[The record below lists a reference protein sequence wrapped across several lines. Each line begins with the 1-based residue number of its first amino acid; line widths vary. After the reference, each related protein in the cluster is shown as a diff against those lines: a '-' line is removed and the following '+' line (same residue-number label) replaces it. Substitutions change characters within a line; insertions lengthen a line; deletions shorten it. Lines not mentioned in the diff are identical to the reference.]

1 MALEQE
7 SRIDDVVLSENIV
20 PAPETAEP
28 VAHAHMSTR
37 AMLKATAI
45 RFAKRFFSSWFR
57 RILLVAVLAG
67 AAWTLYRNW
76 PAVIGTL
83 KNVPWEATA
92 ASELAV
98 ILGIC
103 VSTLAWQS
111 IVDDLGE
118 PIGVFRGAQ
127 INLVGQLGKYV
138 PGSVWAY
145 LLQMEL
151 GRKAGL
157 ARSRVFTSSL
167 IQFGISLVAAMVFA
181 ALAIPEMFPHS
192 GVAPLLYALAVV
204 GFVLLQPK
212 ILTFLANLVLRLL
225 RRRQLEHDLHLSAVL
240 KTLVLQAMSYTLF
253 GVQLWIMAEAI
264 GALHGIRGLLM
275 CIGAV
280 VVGLNSGVVA
290 FVLPSGAGVRDGV
303 IVALLITAMPYS
315 PALALAV
322 VSRLM
327 FTVADVVTAG
337 AAAGLARWRAPL
349 PVTQPAST
357 DD

>member
-1 MALEQE
+1 MALEQQ
-7 SRIDDVVLSENIV
+7 SRSEEQV
-20 PAPETAEP
+20 HPS
-28 VAHAHMSTR
+28 MTR
-37 AMLKATAI
+37 AAVLKASALRI
-45 RFAKRFFSSWFR
+45 AKRFFASWFR

-76 PAVIGTL
+76 PAVVDTL
-83 KNVPWEATA
+83 RNVRWEATA
-92 ASELAV
+92 GSELAV

-111 IVDDLGE
+111 IVDDLGA

-127 INLVGQLGKYV
+127 INLVGALGKYV

-167 IQFGISLVAAMVFA
+167 IQFGVSLVVTVIFA
-181 ALAIPEMFPHS
+181 ALAIPSMFPHS
-192 GVAPLLYALAVV
+192 SVAPLLYALVV
-204 GFVLLQPK
+204 IGLVVLHPR
-212 ILTFLANLVLRLL
+212 ILTFITNLVMKVLRRKQLERPLRL
-225 RRRQLEHDLHLSAVL
+225 SAIL
-240 KTLVLQAMSYTLF
+240 KALVFQIVSYVLF
-253 GVQLWIMAEAI
+253 GMQLFIIADAI
-264 GALHGIRGLLM
+264 GVVSGMRGLLL
-275 CIGAV
+275 CVGAV
-280 VVGLNSGVVA
+280 AVGLNSGVVA

-303 IVALLITAMPYS
+303 IVALLITTMHYG

-337 AAAGLARWRAPL
+337 AAAGLARWRTPL
-349 PVTQPAST
+349 PAATTEQNLPA
-357 DD
+357 